1 MEINIKTS
9 VLEKNKIT
17 LAQFSYLLALQNGF
31 NTTTLQELHTKKLLL
46 DRGLDGT
53 YYLNRVGNDFI
64 NKVLVACIDT
74 PKQSKKDIEEIA
86 RAMQKM
92 YPTGRKAGTNNY
104 WRGNF
109 PEIRDRLTVFFKKHG
124 EYSKDVIL
132 EATQKYIDSFQGET
146 GYMKTLKYFISKRK
160 DDGAFE
166 YDLLTFIENIDSAD
180 EDGGVLD
187 TTRLI

>member
-1 MEINIKTS
+1 M
-9 VLEKNKIT
+9 
-17 LAQFSYLLALQNGF
+17 
-31 NTTTLQELHTKKLLL
+31 
-46 DRGLDGT
+46 
-53 YYLNRVGNDFI
+53 
-64 NKVLVACIDT
+64 VACIDT
-74 PKQSKKDIEEIA
+74 SKQSKKDIEEIA
-86 RAMQKM
+86 RELQKM

-146 GYMKTLKYFISKRK
+146 GYMKTLKYFISKRR

>member
-53 YYLNRVGNDFI
+53 YYLNRIGNDFI
-64 NKVLVACIDT
+64 NRMLVACIDT
-74 PKQSKKDIEEIA
+74 SKQSKKDIEEIA
-86 RAMQKM
+86 RELQKM

-146 GYMKTLKYFISKRK
+146 GYMKTLKYFISKRR

>member
-53 YYLNRVGNDFI
+53 YYLNRVGNDFV
-64 NKVLVACIDT
+64 NRVLVACIDT
-74 PKQSKKDIEEIA
+74 SKQSKKDIEEIA
-86 RAMQKM
+86 RELQKM

-146 GYMKTLKYFISKRK
+146 GYMKTLKYFISKRR